1 MKNTVNILEE
11 RVKDKVKA
19 VKIKDEAYR
28 EFKRVKTESERQM
41 NDAVLELESVK
52 KRAYELF
59 QCTLCGF
66 EV

>member
-1 MKNTVNILEE
+1 MKNTVNILEK
-11 RVKDKVKA
+11 RVKDKVQA
-19 VKIKDEAYR
+19 VKMKAYR
-28 EFKRVKTESERQM
+28 EFKRVKIESERQM
-41 NDAVLELESVK
+41 NDVVLELESVK